1 MSVSVSEILSVIK
14 DDIQGNKAPL
24 IDNKVNSFRID
35 SREVKK
41 DDVFIA
47 LPGSNV
53 DGYDYIDDAI
63 HNGACLIITNRS
75 HKSPLAISVRDSV
88 KSLGTIA
95 NYYINKINSK
105 SIGITGTNGKST
117 VTAMTASITQQCYK
131 TAKTRG
137 NYNNQ
142 IGLPLSILT
151 ADINTQVFVLE
162 MGASK
167 IGDIRELTTIVNPKT
182 VALLNVSSAHLE
194 TFGSIENVYKAKEEL
209 LEDQG
214 YEKTVVLNK
223 DDENFLKWEKKASR
237 HHVVTI
243 SKRQESDYRLIGQ
256 SPGKLIIKTMRFGI
270 INIHT
275 NFQEDYMVT
284 NMLFAIACAA
294 ESGVDKKS
302 IQKGL
307 ENFEVPNGRFTVLNG
322 LNNSK
327 IIDSSYN
334 ANPESF
340 KAAIDSLVARDSKEK
355 WIIMGQMGE
364 LGNDSE
370 EHHINVLKYAES
382 KKIDKIFLISNH
394 AEMIKKTIK
403 IEINSF
409 KSKEDLVK
417 YIIPMLKS
425 EIDVLIKAS
434 RSMKFESIVKSLKE

>member
-322 LNNSK
+322 PNNSK

-394 AEMIKKTIK
+394 AEIIKKTMK
-403 IEINSF
+403 IEIKAF

>member
-223 DDENFLKWEKKASR
+223 DDENFPKWGKKASR

-394 AEMIKKTIK
+394 AEIIKKTMK
-403 IEINSF
+403 IEIKAF

>member
-1 MSVSVSEILSVIK
+1 MSVSVSEILSVLK
-14 DDIQGNKAPL
+14 DDIQGNKVPL
-24 IDNKVNSFRID
+24 IDIKVNSFRID

-41 DDVFIA
+41 NDVFIA

-63 HNGACLIITNRS
+63 NNGACLVITNRS
-75 HKSPLAISVRDSV
+75 HNSPLAISVRDSV
-88 KSLGTIA
+88 KSLGSIA

-117 VTAMTASITQQCYK
+117 VTAMTAAITQQCYK

-151 ADINTQVFVLE
+151 ADINTEVFVLE

-167 IGDIRELTTIVNPKT
+167 IGDIRELTTIVNPKI

-194 TFGSIENVYKAKEEL
+194 TFGSIENVFKAKEEL

-223 DDENFLKWEKKASR
+223 DDENFFKWKKKATR
-237 HHVVTI
+237 HNVVTI
-243 SKRQESDYRLIGQ
+243 SKRQDSDYRLIGQ
-256 SPGKLIIKTMRFGI
+256 SPGKLIIKTMKSGI

-275 NFQEDYMVT
+275 NFQEDYMAT
-284 NMLFAIACAA
+284 NMLFAIACAVEA
-294 ESGVDKKS
+294 GVDIKS

-355 WIIMGQMGE
+355 WIVMGQMGE
-364 LGNDSE
+364 LGKDSE

-382 KKIDKIFLISNH
+382 KKIGKIFLISNH
-394 AEMIKKTIK
+394 AEMIKKTVK
-403 IEINSF
+403 IEINAF
-409 KSKEDLVK
+409 KSKEDLIK

-425 EIDVLIKAS
+425 DIDVLIKAS
-434 RSMKFESIVKSLKE
+434 RNMKFESIVKSLKE

>member
-1 MSVSVSEILSVIK
+1 MSISVSEILSVIK

-63 HNGACLIITNRS
+63 HNGACLVITNRS

-284 NMLFAIACAA
+284 NILFAIACAA

-302 IQKGL
+302 IHKGL

-322 LNNSK
+322 PNNSK

-394 AEMIKKTIK
+394 AEIIKKTMK
-403 IEINSF
+403 IEIKAF

-434 RSMKFESIVKSLKE
+434 RSMKFESIVKSLQE

>member
-1 MSVSVSEILSVIK
+1 MSISVSEILSVIK

-63 HNGACLIITNRS
+63 HNGACLVITNRS

-284 NMLFAIACAA
+284 NILFAIACAA

-340 KAAIDSLVARDSKEK
+340 KAAIDSLVARDSKQK

-394 AEMIKKTIK
+394 AEIIKKTMK
-403 IEINSF
+403 IEIKAF

-425 EIDVLIKAS
+425 DIDVLIKAS

>member
-1 MSVSVSEILSVIK
+1 MSISVSEILSVIK

-35 SREVKK
+35 SREVKE

-63 HNGACLIITNRS
+63 HNGACLVITNRS

-302 IQKGL
+302 IHKGL

-394 AEMIKKTIK
+394 AEIIKKTMK
-403 IEINSF
+403 IEIKAF

>member
-63 HNGACLIITNRS
+63 HNGACLVITNRS

-394 AEMIKKTIK
+394 AEIIKKTMK
-403 IEINSF
+403 IEIKAF

>member
-394 AEMIKKTIK
+394 AEIIKKTMK
-403 IEINSF
+403 IEIKAF

>member
-394 AEMIKKTIK
+394 AEIIKKTMK
-403 IEINSF
+403 IEIKAF

-425 EIDVLIKAS
+425 DIDVLIKAS

>member
-340 KAAIDSLVARDSKEK
+340 KAAIDSLVARDSKQK

-364 LGNDSE
+364 LGKDSE

-403 IEINSF
+403 IEINAF

-434 RSMKFESIVKSLKE
+434 RSMKFESIVKSLQE